1 MKTTY
6 EDFKKA
12 LKIVNDYKNEIESH
26 YKEVERKHKE
36 INRFASVTKETKLMD
51 IEYLEVRTLN
61 CLRSGDYLDRETKVK
76 DFESVKISELKRL
89 RNFGSKSLQEV
100 KEICFYAGVSLLP

>member
-6 EDFKKA
+6 KDFKKA
-12 LKIVNDYKNEIESH
+12 LKIVNDYKNEIERH
-26 YKEVERKHKE
+26 YKEVERQHKE

-61 CLRSGDYLDRETKVK
+61 CLKAADLLDWETKVK
-76 DFESVKISELKRL
+76 DFNNVKISELKKL

-100 KEICFYAGVSLLP
+100 KEICFYAGVNLLP